1 LSSEDTRPRNEIFGG
16 PAAGNDSIPR
26 VNVMRDDFGWEVPV
40 ETVPVPSQG
49 MIYPPDSP
57 LYSAK
62 TVDIRAM
69 TAREEDILTSRA
81 LLRKG
86 TVITELIESCLI
98 DDSIRS
104 RDLIV
109 GDRNAVMIAIRIT
122 GYGQTYTTRAM
133 CPKCNTSTSH
143 EFNLADL
150 GIKPL
155 EIEPAVEGENR
166 FEFTLP
172 VTKKK
177 VEFKFLTGADEE
189 EMAAEAEKMRLLL
202 PDMKTESTVTRRL
215 EKTVLSVDGIT
226 DRNKIKTFVNN
237 MPALD
242 SRKLRTYMTDH
253 EPGVDMSTTL
263 ECNSCGDTSKI
274 QLPLGTGF
282 FWPGE

>member
-1 LSSEDTRPRNEIFGG
+1 MSTDGDRPRNEIFGA
-16 PAAGNDSIPR
+16 PNIGNDPIPR

-49 MIYPPDSP
+49 KIYPPNSP
-57 LYSAK
+57 LYGAQ
-62 TVDIRAM
+62 TIDIRAM

-81 LLRKG
+81 LLKKG

-98 DDSIRS
+98 DDRVRS

-109 GDRNAVMIAIRIT
+109 GDRNALMISIRIT
-122 GYGQTYTTRAM
+122 GYGQMYSTRAS
-133 CPKCNTSTSH
+133 CPKCNSTTSH
-143 EFNLADL
+143 EFNLAEL

-155 EIEPAVEGENR
+155 EVEPVIEGENR

-189 EMAAEAEKMRLLL
+189 EMATEAEKMRLLL
-202 PDMKTESTVTRRL
+202 PDMKTENTVTRRL

-226 DRNKIKTFVNN
+226 DRNKIKTFVNS

-242 SRKLRTYMTDH
+242 SRKLRTYMTDN
-253 EPGVDMSTTL
+253 EPGVDMSTVL
-263 ECNSCGDTSKI
+263 ECNSCGASSKI

-282 FWPGE
+282 FWPGS